1 MVYPVCGCSVPC
13 IRRKARC
20 MIMRKIVIVV
30 ENGMVTA
37 VYGCES
43 PGQIDVEILDMD
55 TTDPGVQAILDERLE
70 TVRQYL
76 TNLY

>member
-1 MVYPVCGCSVPC
+1 
-13 IRRKARC
+13 

-37 VYGCES
+37 VYGYEP
-43 PGQIDVEILDMD
+43 PGQFDIEILDMD
-55 TTDPGVQAILDERLE
+55 TTDPDAQAVLDERLE

>member
-1 MVYPVCGCSVPC
+1 
-13 IRRKARC
+13 

-37 VYGCES
+37 VYGYEP
-43 PGQIDVEILDMD
+43 PGQIDIEILDMD
-55 TTDPGVQAILDERLE
+55 TTDPDAQAVLDERLE